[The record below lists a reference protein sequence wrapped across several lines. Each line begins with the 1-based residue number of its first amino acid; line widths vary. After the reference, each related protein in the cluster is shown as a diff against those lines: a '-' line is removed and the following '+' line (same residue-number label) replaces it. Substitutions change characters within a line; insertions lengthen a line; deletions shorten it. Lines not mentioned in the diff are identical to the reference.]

1 MPTYDYEC
9 QGCGH
14 KLEIFQSITESAK
27 KKCPSCGKSKLARL
41 IGPGAGFLFK
51 GGGFYLTDYR
61 SQSYKAGEKADAAP
75 SAAPAVDAAKGEAK
89 SADSKASEAAASKS
103 DGAKSDAAKSSAGK
117 SDATSSSSAKS
128 STAKSSPS
136 TKPSTKPDSK
146 SSSKSS
152 RRKSD

>member
-75 SAAPAVDAAKGEAK
+75 SESPTSAPDATKTESK
-89 SADSKASEAAASKS
+89 SGEAAASDASKSATKS
-103 DGAKSDAAKSSAGK
+103 DASTSPSAKSDTARTSASKSAPKPK
-117 SDATSSSSAKS
+117 SDAR
-128 STAKSSPS
+128 
-136 TKPSTKPDSK
+136 
-146 SSSKSS
+146 SSKST
-152 RRKSD
+152 RKKGD